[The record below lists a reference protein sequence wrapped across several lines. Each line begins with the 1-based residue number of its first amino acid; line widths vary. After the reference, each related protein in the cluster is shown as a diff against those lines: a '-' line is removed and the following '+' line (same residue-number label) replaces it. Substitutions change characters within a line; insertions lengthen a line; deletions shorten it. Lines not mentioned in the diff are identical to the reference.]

1 MEKDRRNFKNLM
13 SVDHGGGGGGE
24 GGNGTDDDVKEV
36 LIQPAFAGPL
46 ITAIGTGKWAI
57 TRLAIKNLKDYYQK
71 ELKYEEAACL
81 NVLRT
86 ACLADG
92 KTIYEYT
99 CFGGHLEI
107 AQQLCV
113 EKISP
118 DNESKM
124 NECNLQLIAKVQTS
138 DDNDTVLSV
147 TQLLT
152 TTMEMMVRRDKH
164 TMAAQYY
171 RVRHYYLL
179 FLPASILTAGS
190 AALAFLSSAI
200 NNPSAQKIM
209 VIVVGVIATLSTF
222 LQTLSDQLGLG
233 GKADIHQTASQSLSA
248 ILLSLNF
255 AAVDTIKNGA
265 TAFGAQ
271 QLEIVRKQ
279 ATSIEG
285 SCGDPIPEFIHTI
298 YDVLINE
305 VEFHLVEAKKFNANI
320 SDDIHILQMEMRL
333 VTEITHEIVMY
344 YGWPWTLSKTGV
356 IANVK
361 EKIKKQFMII
371 ADNGT
376 TPSNNRR
383 MSNNMS
389 LYDAVKMY
397 YIKNNEAPIS
407 PEDKVRDQGLG
418 SPI

>member
-1 MEKDRRNFKNLM
+1 MEKRTFQNLM
-13 SVDHGGGGGGE
+13 NVDHGAGV
-24 GGNGTDDDVKEV
+24 DDDEDIKEV
-36 LIQPAFAGPL
+36 LIQPTLAGPL
-46 ITAIGTGKWAI
+46 VTAIDTGKWAI

-71 ELKYEEAACL
+71 ELRYEEAACL
-81 NVLRT
+81 NVLQT

-92 KTIYEYT
+92 KTIYEYA

-124 NECNLQLIAKVQTS
+124 NECNLELIAKVQTS

-179 FLPASILTAGS
+179 FLPASILTAAS

-200 NNPSAQKIM
+200 NNQSIQKIM
-209 VIVVGVIATLSTF
+209 VIVVGIIASLSTF

-285 SCGDPIPEFIHTI
+285 SCVDPIPEFIHSI

-305 VEFHLVEAKKFNANI
+305 VEFHLLEAKKFNASV
-320 SDDIHILQMEMRL
+320 SDDIHVLQMEMRL
-333 VTEITHEIVMY
+333 VTEITHEIIMY
-344 YGWPWTLSKTGV
+344 WGWPWTLSKRGV

-361 EKIKKQFMII
+361 EKIMKQFMII
-371 ADNGT
+371 AETGGGGGAAAA
-376 TPSNNRR
+376 PSENRE
-383 MSNNMS
+383 MSKHMN
-389 LYDAVKMY
+389 LYDVMKLY
-397 YIKNNEAPIS
+397 YIKNKPIS
-407 PEDKVRDQGLG
+407 PEVGLG
-418 SPI
+418 LPPV